1 MKALLINNTATD
13 LLGQDTPFLPGM
25 DVVVT
30 GANGLVIQGADTAAL
45 LSSAPVTLG
54 TIPAANAFLNINLT
68 YRFVRVSTSANAWLL
83 NN

>member
-1 MKALLINNTATD
+1 MRAQIITNAALD
-13 LLGQDTPFLPGM
+13 LQSGDTPFLPGM

-30 GANGLVIQGADTAAL
+30 GANGLVIQGSEDAAFT
-45 LSSAPVTLG
+45 APVTLG

-68 YRFVRVSTSANAWLL
+68 YRYVRVSTAANAWLL